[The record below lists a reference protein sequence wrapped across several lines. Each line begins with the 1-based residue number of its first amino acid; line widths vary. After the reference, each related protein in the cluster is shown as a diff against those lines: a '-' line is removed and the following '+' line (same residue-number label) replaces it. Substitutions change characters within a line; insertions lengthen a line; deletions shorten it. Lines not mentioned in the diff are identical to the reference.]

1 MARQLGAI
9 RFFPPQFRW
18 RIARYHFSTTDERR
32 PHGER
37 VTTPDVVSAQDNNAE
52 VAALWPVA
60 TFTLAY
66 VTVALVFALI
76 RGSPEFLVY
85 IAVLIVMMGVVWAV
99 HRRIQLHMASLWALS
114 LWGLAH
120 MVGGLLVVPT
130 GWPTSEPSRVFYT
143 WWLIPER
150 LKYDHVVHAYGFGIT
165 TWVCWQGIRAALKRR
180 DQSTDPTTGLLVLT
194 AAAGMGFGALNEVI
208 EFVATL
214 LVPETGVGGYVNTGW
229 DLVANLVGATVAVTL
244 IRIIEGRPSTSGGKK
259 RRVTSPGRIAK

>member
-1 MARQLGAI
+1 
-9 RFFPPQFRW
+9 
-18 RIARYHFSTTDERR
+18 
-32 PHGER
+32 
-37 VTTPDVVSAQDNNAE
+37 
-52 VAALWPVA
+52 LWPVA
-60 TFTLAY
+60 TFTLTY
-66 VTVALVFALI
+66 VAVALVFALI

-85 IAVLIVMMGVVWAV
+85 IAVLLVMMGVVWAV
-99 HRRIQLHMASLWALS
+99 HRQVQLHIASLWALS

-120 MVGGLLVVPT
+120 MVGGLLVVPG

-143 WWLIPER
+143 LWLIPNR

-180 DQSTDPTTGLLVLT
+180 GQSTDPTAGLLVLS

-229 DLVANLVGATVAVTL
+229 DLVANLVGATVAVIL
-244 IRIIEGRPSTSGGKK
+244 IRMLEGHSMMGGEK
-259 RRVTSPGRIAK
+259 RRVTSPGRIAT